1 MEKGTSEFDSELIF
15 PPCCTFGGPISF
27 TARTGNETPARAQV
41 FANFIRRATLFQP
54 SFEITAVI
62 LDPAG
67 KVEGPRTDLAIFTD
81 RISSRQMEGAALNR
95 DFSWGNLNLQ
105 VNRLVGPADNP
116 TTTDS
121 TMYPIKLDGPRDC
134 AAARAQILEQTEE
147 FFDQFPAA

>member
-1 MEKGTSEFDSELIF
+1 
-15 PPCCTFGGPISF
+15 
-27 TARTGNETPARAQV
+27 
-41 FANFIRRATLFQP
+41 
-54 SFEITAVI
+54 
-62 LDPAG
+62 
-67 KVEGPRTDLAIFTD
+67 
-81 RISSRQMEGAALNR
+81 MEGAALNR